1 MLQLIQT
8 ILMFFSKIMASIT
21 FSIDYFLEWQ
31 HLYITIYQAPK
42 LLKDQI
48 KINLIVH
55 KGGYNLRNKFQV
67 NQPLRIYNHYSESKF
82 VYFYSKFINNFILND
97 LKVNFYTF
105 KKVLY
110 NNLNNRFVKFCQIFP
125 KFNLWLKN

>member
-67 NQPLRIYNHYSESKF
+67 NQP
-82 VYFYSKFINNFILND
+82 
-97 LKVNFYTF
+97 
-105 KKVLY
+105 
-110 NNLNNRFVKFCQIFP
+110 
-125 KFNLWLKN
+125 